1 MRANERYTD
10 DDHEFWYTL
19 VKSLTATAGQ
29 QILGFRSTERVTNLS
44 KIADDLCVIRSMHC
58 DVPNHEPALLQMH
71 TGVLQPTRPSIG
83 AWTLYGLGSENEN
96 LPGHVVLRPSPKT
109 VVGPALWS
117 SGFLPAHFQ
126 ASSVVTKD
134 MSLEKLL
141 ANIRSPG
148 SAKSEQR
155 HQLDLLSKINHSHKL
170 NRGGDAELESHIKTM
185 ETAYRMQIEATDA
198 FDISKETKKT
208 KENYGKSTFAQSCLL
223 ARRLAERGVRFTTVY
238 YTKDSS
244 NQPWDTH
251 ENHYASHAKLC
262 ADADKAAAALI
273 SDLKVRG
280 LLDDTLVVF
289 GGEFGRTPYAQK
301 HDKKK
306 PGRDHHHTA
315 FSMMLAGAGLKGGFA
330 YGKSDDFGMNVIENP
345 VHVHDLHAT
354 ILHLLGLDHENL
366 TYRYAGRDFRLT
378 DVYGRVV
385 HELMS

>member
-1 MRANERYTD
+1 MT
-10 DDHEFWYTL
+10 
-19 VKSLTATAGQ
+19 VIATAG
-29 QILGFRSTERVTNLS
+29 
-44 KIADDLCVIRSMHC
+44 
-58 DVPNHEPALLQMH
+58 
-71 TGVLQPTRPSIG
+71 
-83 AWTLYGLGSENEN
+83 
-96 LPGHVVLRPSPKT
+96 HV
-109 VVGPALWS
+109 
-117 SGFLPAHFQ
+117 
-126 ASSVVTKD
+126 D
-134 MSLEKLL
+134 
-141 ANIRSPG
+141 
-148 SAKSEQR
+148 
-155 HQLDLLSKINHSHKL
+155 
-170 NRGGDAELESHIKTM
+170 
-185 ETAYRMQIEATDA
+185 
-198 FDISKETKKT
+198 
-208 KENYGKSTFAQSCLL
+208 YGKSTFAQSCLL

-354 ILHLLGLDHENL
+354 ILHLLGIDHENL

-378 DVYGRVV
+378 DVSGRVV